1 MITSNR
7 SAETK
12 IYLNIA
18 IKIFNI
24 NDLRQWYFSHDS
36 VVISLSK
43 KMHKS
48 PMWVLNCI
56 QNLDWQG
63 LQMSLENNIH
73 LKKYDM
79 KMTSASSL
87 MTHLVSNYS
96 SCWEQLSS
104 WIRYKEKKNSYLKLS
119 ESIQR
124 KEDLRCSDPGE
135 RKHALR
141 RAQYFVLLV
150 PQGIYR
156 LLRCIYAEWNE
167 TKPKVLAR

>member
-12 IYLNIA
+12 IYLNIT
-18 IKIFNI
+18 IKILNI

-63 LQMSLENNIH
+63 LQMSPENNIH
-73 LKKYDM
+73 FKKDDM
-79 KMTSASSL
+79 KMISASSL
-87 MTHLVSNYS
+87 MTYLVSNYP

-104 WIRYKEKKNSYLKLS
+104 WIRYKEKKIAIWSYQRVSKEKRTWGAQILERENTHWGEPNTLYCLS
-119 ESIQR
+119 
-124 KEDLRCSDPGE
+124 
-135 RKHALR
+135 
-141 RAQYFVLLV
+141 
-150 PQGIYR
+150 
-156 LLRCIYAEWNE
+156 
-167 TKPKVLAR
+167 PKVFTDS

>member
-73 LKKYDM
+73 WKKIWYEDDFCFQFND
-79 KMTSASSL
+79 TPG
-87 MTHLVSNYS
+87 
-96 SCWEQLSS
+96 
-104 WIRYKEKKNSYLKLS
+104 IKLFLLLGTTVKLDK
-119 ESIQR
+119 IQR
-124 KEDLRCSDPGE
+124 KKKIAIWSYQRVSKEKRTWGAQILERENMHWGE
-135 RKHALR
+135 PSTL
-141 RAQYFVLLV
+141 YCLS
-150 PQGIYR
+150 
-156 LLRCIYAEWNE
+156 
-167 TKPKVLAR
+167 PKVFTDS